1 MSLTR
6 LLQLLAI
13 FAVILSPLS
22 MASAHAA
29 TAMPAATTSMAAHMA
44 DSAPVGHCPDMPG
57 QEDTGGQPA
66 PNIDCL
72 IACSALP
79 SLAFEVEGHPHLPS
93 FVEPGSLAADL
104 HGLHPE
110 SDPPPPRLS

>member
-29 TAMPAATTSMAAHMA
+29 TAMPVATIPMADHMA
-44 DSAPVGHCPDMPG
+44 DSAPASHCADMAGP
-57 QEDTGGQPA
+57 EDNGEQPV
-66 PNIDCL
+66 PNIDCM
-72 IACSALP
+72 IACTALP
-79 SLAFEVEGHPHLPS
+79 ALAFEVEAHPLVPS
-93 FVEPGSLAADL
+93 FVEPAPLVADL

>member
-13 FAVILSPLS
+13 FAVIFSPLS

-29 TAMPAATTSMAAHMA
+29 TAMPAATTAMAGHMAA
-44 DSAPVGHCPDMPG
+44 SAPAGHCADMPG
-57 QEDTGGQPA
+57 REDTGGQPV

-72 IACSALP
+72 IACTALP
-79 SLAFEVEGHPHLPS
+79 SLAFEVEAHPLVPS
-93 FVEPGSLAADL
+93 FVEPAPLVADL
-104 HGLHPE
+104 YGLHPE

>member
-1 MSLTR
+1 
-6 LLQLLAI
+6 
-13 FAVILSPLS
+13 
-22 MASAHAA
+22 
-29 TAMPAATTSMAAHMA
+29 
-44 DSAPVGHCPDMPG
+44 MPG

-79 SLAFEVEGHPHLPS
+79 SLAFEVEVQPHPPS
-93 FVEPGSLAADL
+93 FVEPAPLLAAL